1 MAAISRP
8 EPMNATS
15 HHSKVK
21 VSMTLGNPVFVAG
34 SYISGKMEMECRAD
48 KGLGIGVMMVE
59 LFAIQELTSR
69 DHSATSTFLHSRRLF
84 QGPGLPPSNAVQP
97 HPVPGEPLFP
107 AHYHQARRGQSTFL
121 FKFPLPSSSPS
132 SITFGG
138 DLARVR
144 YELRASVGVLWK
156 GEKRLVMERTDIQ
169 VVECFTE
176 DPTRPE
182 PEGVVVAENG
192 KIWAQGKVVGG
203 VIVAGE
209 SACVELQVKNHS
221 TKKNSGLVITLTRT
235 LVLSGIPD
243 SEKQPLQISDTLVTV
258 PFRGQEYIIP
268 PGAEGVASLVFD
280 VPKHARGVKG
290 GLLQG
295 DESVSK
301 PTPAIFEVRCVV
313 GVKMTMGFGTKDI
326 ELDLPVTV
334 VHPSALP
341 DLPPPQQQQYDYG
354 AYQQPPYYGGY
365 PMSPPLPGPAYIDPQ
380 QAHVWLPPPIS
391 HTPQPYG
398 NNNYYTPQPQHG
410 QQQYYFPPPPTQ
422 PIYQPLPLN
431 LARPLSAGANPTV
444 ATSLVVPGQEG
455 QAGPADG
462 EVDTAT
468 GEEGKGARAS
478 RISAHLRQSTRNR
491 SASPLSHRYP
501 LAAGPATSAANAQ
514 TLRAMSVLSPR
525 PVLSPKASFADS
537 GATKPTSERVEDLER
552 MAAEVAAKTSNLSG
566 DLPKST
572 ILADASPSGSG
583 SAVAAENGAG
593 NSEGLVPPGK
603 SKERRKSKSP
613 SKSKRG
619 SREKDAEKQKEKS
632 ERRERREME
641 KEREIAEAD
650 LNKTLPG
657 PPVPTGKTAPPAAPR
672 TRVDTYFDLPTTTTA
687 PASAQLTPQ
696 PRHNNDSSHD
706 ELFMPV
712 PAEQTPK
719 TPTLTAMRGRP
730 PATAT
735 AGGLLTSESG
745 LDALERRLLIEVGTR
760 KMPAAARP
768 DARSVLA
775 AGPSG
780 AGSGSGAMDIPM
792 KRADSADDSAIS
804 SLTLAG
810 GVQERER
817 ERQWERERG
826 QEEEE
831 RDRDSDERTQG
842 AKKSSSGRTER
853 GGGDGEQRR
862 SGRRKDK
869 DKEKPKEGAEPRKM
883 RKAAKGRVAAWL
895 GGIDPEVPP
904 DADVDRP
911 PSPDVE
917 VEATAHEDVAAST
930 KKETSK
936 GKEKAAV
943 PTSPAVSAPTSPI
956 DAAPNPRSSGFVP
969 VKTFKRDPFQRIP
982 AVGNP
987 AEEAR
992 RIADLWSTSAPVVK
1006 DKSPVLPRVT
1016 SPTRVPQSVHT
1027 DRNVSP
1033 PSAPPKLNGSTAV
1046 MDGWKAVASP
1056 AAVPKKVVPMSPRLP
1071 AFPSPLDPE
1080 VKYDIRSARGGR
1092 GGKVTAVASL
1102 WASGA
1107 LAEQSK
1113 DSTSKSAVASPKPTT
1128 TPKPVA
1134 TLKPTTTS
1142 RPTTA
1147 AKPIIA
1153 PKPTTPTSPKPATA
1167 PKPVTAADFL
1177 RSNAGRSTPK
1187 SPLIDKAAGDA
1198 AKAAPS
1204 PAATP
1209 EQRVSRSAPLI
1220 KSASVPAIV
1229 SSSHARPTLSSTA
1242 SLARPAPRPHL
1253 RAPPKPAPT
1262 IAESASEVVSG
1273 FKGRVQASLSSG
1285 PAVKAP
1291 TPAPAAAASKPGEL
1305 AFGQAKLRDLIKKY
1319 QGATA

>member
-1 MAAISRP
+1 MAALSRP

-21 VSMTLGNPVFVAG
+21 VSMTLGNSVFVAG
-34 SYISGKMEMECRAD
+34 TYISGKMEMECRAD

-156 GEKRLVMERTDIQ
+156 GEKRLVMERTDVQ

-176 DPTRPE
+176 DPTNPE

-235 LVLSGIPD
+235 LVLSGIPE
-243 SEKQPLQISDTLVTV
+243 SEKQPLQISDTLITV
-258 PFRGQEYIIP
+258 PFRGEEYIIP

-290 GLLQG
+290 GLLKG
-295 DESVSK
+295 DESASK

-341 DLPPPQQQQYDYG
+341 ELPPPQPQYDYG

-398 NNNYYTPQPQHG
+398 NNPYYTPQP
-410 QQQYYFPPPPTQ
+410 QYYFPPPPTQ
-422 PIYQPLPLN
+422 PVYQPLPLN
-431 LARPLSAGANPTV
+431 LARPLSAGANPG
-444 ATSLVVPGQEG
+444 ATGLVVPGQEG
-455 QAGPADG
+455 QAAPTDG

-501 LAAGPATSAANAQ
+501 LAAGAVTSAANSQ
-514 TLRAMSVLSPR
+514 TLHAVSVLSPR
-525 PVLSPKASFADS
+525 PVLSPKASFADA

-566 DLPKST
+566 DLPRST
-572 ILADASPSGSG
+572 ILPDASASGSG
-583 SAVAAENGAG
+583 SAENGVG
-593 NSEGLVPPGK
+593 ISEGLVPPGK

-632 ERRERREME
+632 ERRERRERE
-641 KEREIAEAD
+641 KERELAEAD

-657 PPVPTGKTAPPAAPR
+657 PPVPTGKTAPPPAPR
-672 TRVDTYFDLPTTTTA
+672 TRVDTYFDLPTATTA

-696 PRHNNDSSHD
+696 PRPNTYASHD
-706 ELFMPV
+706 ESFMPV

-760 KMPAAARP
+760 KMPAAPRP

-775 AGPSG
+775 AGGPSAAG
-780 AGSGSGAMDIPM
+780 AGSGSAAVDIPM
-792 KRADSADDSAIS
+792 KRADSADESAIS

-810 GVQERER
+810 DVQEWER
-817 ERQWERERG
+817 ERQWERG
-826 QEEEE
+826 QEDEE

-853 GGGDGEQRR
+853 GGGDERR

-869 DKEKPKEGAEPRKM
+869 DKPKEGAEPRKM

-911 PSPDVE
+911 SSPDVE
-917 VEATAHEDVAAST
+917 VVAAAHEDVGALT
-930 KKETSK
+930 EKETSK
-936 GKEKAAV
+936 GKGKEKEKEKT
-943 PTSPAVSAPTSPI
+943 PSPVVSAPTSPL
-956 DAAPNPRSSGFVP
+956 DAAPHPRSSGFVP

-982 AVGNP
+982 AVVGNP

-992 RIADLWSTSAPVVK
+992 RIADLWSTSAPVIK

-1033 PSAPPKLNGSTAV
+1033 PSAPLKLNGSTAV
-1046 MDGWKAVASP
+1046 VDGWNAVSSP
-1056 AAVPKKVVPMSPRLP
+1056 AAKKGPMSPRLA
-1071 AFPSPLDPE
+1071 AFPPPLDPE

-1107 LAEQSK
+1107 LAEPPK
-1113 DSTSKSAVASPKPTT
+1113 DSALKSTVASPKPAATPKPVVIPKPTT
-1128 TPKPVA
+1128 TPKP
-1134 TLKPTTTS
+1134 
-1142 RPTTA
+1142 TTA
-1147 AKPIIA
+1147 VKPVVA
-1153 PKPTTPTSPKPATA
+1153 PKPTPPMSPKPATA

-1177 RSNAGRSTPK
+1177 RSNAARSTPK
-1187 SPLIDKAAGDA
+1187 SPLIDKVMGDA

-1204 PAATP
+1204 AAATS
-1209 EQRVSRSAPLI
+1209 EQRVPRSAPVT
-1220 KSASVPAIV
+1220 KSASVPALV

-1242 SLARPAPRPHL
+1242 SLARPTPRPQL

-1262 IAESASEVVSG
+1262 IAESASEVVAG
-1273 FKGRVQASLSSG
+1273 FKGRVQASLSSA
-1285 PAVKAP
+1285 PASKP
-1291 TPAPAAAASKPGEL
+1291 TPAPAASKPGEL